1 MISVDLHKSR
11 HRCARC
17 IPRCTTS
24 QRDSAC
30 RKRANG
36 CLRYVGDDDDLKT
49 RADTTISHNDYVFP
63 CFNIRI
69 VTDKSPVSLASPRI
83 IIIIIYIRDVR
94 FAPSRF
100 PGVSAFKA
108 EKINRKRTNERTMR
122 GDVVRKKGMGERDG
136 ERGRN
141 KTRGI
146 PPLRVEACAHG
157 RVRVLM
163 AGSCLFLS
171 KCSDVSAMTTT
182 TTMT

>member
-49 RADTTISHNDYVFP
+49 RADTTISHNDSVFP
-63 CFNIRI
+63 CFDIRI
-69 VTDKSPVSLASPRI
+69 VTDKSPVSLASSRI

-108 EKINRKRTNERTMR
+108 EKINRKRTNEQCAVTWYERR
-122 GDVVRKKGMGERDG
+122 VR
-136 ERGRN
+136 ERGMEREAAM
-141 KTRGI
+141 RREES
-146 PPLRVEACAHG
+146 LRFALK
-157 RVRVLM
+157 RVRT
-163 AGSCLFLS
+163 
-171 KCSDVSAMTTT
+171 DVCVF
-182 TTMT
+182 